1 MRGQISLDIILA
13 IAIGFI
19 AVSSVVM
26 IGNEI
31 TAMQTQSSVRQQLND
46 IGNWLS
52 QVISS
57 SAILGDADSAS
68 VSFAIPKI
76 LVPGEMKPQPCDIQ
90 IDKANDKIIL
100 SYEVIDLNTGDIET
114 VSVEK
119 GFVEPILMNPLP
131 DGIKCGETL
140 TITR

>member
-1 MRGQISLDIILA
+1 MRGQISLDIILT

-19 AVSSVVM
+19 AVSSIVM
-26 IGNEI
+26 ISNEI

-46 IGNWLS
+46 IGNGLT

-57 SAILGDADSAS
+57 SAILDDADSAS

-76 LVPGEMKPQPCDIQ
+76 LALGETKPQPCDIQ
-90 IDKANDKIIL
+90 IDKANDKITL